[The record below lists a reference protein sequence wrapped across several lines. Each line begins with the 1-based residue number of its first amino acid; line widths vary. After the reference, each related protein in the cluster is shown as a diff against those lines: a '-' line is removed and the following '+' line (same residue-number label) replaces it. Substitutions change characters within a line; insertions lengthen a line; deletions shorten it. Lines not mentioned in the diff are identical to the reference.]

1 METHRLAD
9 MQGGWFVGDFSP
21 TVIRTGA
28 VEVAVKAYA
37 AGAREPSH
45 HHKVAE
51 EVTVVVTGRAR
62 MGDRVFGPG
71 TIVHLEPGE
80 STDFEALEATLTV
93 VVKRP
98 SVTGDKYPDE
108 PSP

>member
-1 METHRLAD
+1 MEIHQLAD

-21 TVIRTGA
+21 TVIRTGDC
-28 VEVAVKAYA
+28 EVAVKAYA

-45 HHKVAE
+45 LHKVAE
-51 EVTVVVTGRAR
+51 EVTVVVSGRAR
-62 MGDRVFGPG
+62 MGDRIMQPG
-71 TIVHLEPGE
+71 TIIHLKPGE

-98 SVTGDKYPDE
+98 SVQGDKYPA
-108 PSP
+108 

>member
-1 METHRLAD
+1 MEMHRLED
-9 MQGGWFVGDFSP
+9 MQGGWFIGDFSP
-21 TVIRTGA
+21 TVIRTGD
-28 VEVAVKAYA
+28 VEVAVKAYP
-37 AGAREPSH
+37 AGARESSH

-62 MGDRVFGPG
+62 MGDRVVEPG
-71 TIVHLEPGE
+71 TIVHLQPGE

-98 SVTGDKYPDE
+98 SVKGDKYPDD